1 MPVFLGE
8 AFWSTFSTLNL
19 YPGGHH
25 SNGLSYVAYVMW
37 YFTWHTDSMD
47 RMDDFLWLSAS
58 TARFTYGAPRA
69 FAFGDEGRLLW
80 FLRSTGPTD
89 PLDSLWVLDTATGA
103 ETRLADPREL
113 SPEPAPL
120 PVAERRLRERTRLVA
135 AGIGTYALSGD
146 GRRAVFA
153 LYGRLYEV
161 TREAEGGA
169 GAGAPAQP
177 KELPTAG
184 PLFDP
189 RPNADGSRVAYVTGD
204 ALHTVPGGRVSPDDG
219 ARWGVAEFAAAEE
232 LGRHRGHWW
241 SPDGQSL
248 LAARVDESALQR
260 RWFADPAHP
269 ELPAEDFAYPE
280 AGGPNADVRLWVLG
294 PDGGRVRLD
303 WDTETYPYVSDVEW
317 PAVPGD
323 TGAASEILLTV
334 QDRLQRRVL
343 LLGADPATGRTREL
357 SRTEHPQWVD
367 PMLPGT
373 PARLADGRM
382 LTSADTPGGAARALA
397 LDGVLLTGDGL
408 QVRRVAGAHG
418 NRLLIEAGR
427 RDPSEQQ
434 VLLLDPDTGALTP
447 LADGP
452 GVHSVQ
458 AAAGALLLTSADADG
473 IRRVLR
479 TPDGREFTPR
489 DLSEPLPYRVVPVLE
504 RVTEHR
510 IPTALVLPRGHVPG
524 TRLPVLLDSYGGPGM
539 QDVSAEPRRWQAR
552 QWWADQGFAVVT
564 IDNRGTAYVSPAFTH
579 AMYRGFSDVTLDDQV
594 AALHAL
600 GQRHGDL
607 DLTRVAIRGWSY
619 GGYLSALAVLR
630 RPDVFHAAAAG
641 AAPTDFRQ
649 YDTAYT
655 ERYLG
660 LPQEHPR
667 VYERDSLIPDAVG
680 LSRPLLLVTGLA
692 DDNVHPSHTLR
703 LSQALYDAGR
713 PHQLLALPGVTHMTP
728 GGAREKVM
736 ALELEFFRKE
746 LGLA

>member
-1 MPVFLGE
+1 
-8 AFWSTFSTLNL
+8 
-19 YPGGHH
+19 
-25 SNGLSYVAYVMW
+25 
-37 YFTWHTDSMD
+37 
-47 RMDDFLWLSAS
+47 MDDFLRLSAS

-89 PLDSLWVLDTATGA
+89 PLDSLWVLDTATGG

-120 PVAERRLRERTRLVA
+120 PVTERRLRERTRLVA
-135 AGIGTYALSGD
+135 AGIGSYALSGD
-146 GRRAVFA
+146 GLRAVFA

-161 TREAEGGA
+161 TREAGRDAAASRSAELA
-169 GAGAPAQP
+169 QPAQP
-177 KELPTAG
+177 KEVPTAG
-184 PLFDP
+184 PVFDP
-189 RPNADGSRVAYVTGD
+189 RPNADASCIAYVADDVLYT
-204 ALHTVPGGRVSPDDG
+204 APGGRISPLDG

-232 LGRHRGHWW
+232 LGRSRGHWW

-280 AGGPNADVRLWVLG
+280 AGGPNADVQLWVFPPAG
-294 PDGGRVRLD
+294 ERDAAGAGDGERAAGRAVRLD
-303 WDTETYPYVSDVEW
+303 WDAETYPYVSDAGWES
-317 PAVPGD
+317 
-323 TGAASEILLTV
+323 ASEILLTV
-334 QDRLQRRVL
+334 QDRLQRNVL
-343 LLGADPATGRTREL
+343 LLSADPATGRTREL
-357 SRTEHPQWVD
+357 SRTTHPQWVD
-367 PMLPGT
+367 PLLPGT

-382 LTSADTPGGAARALA
+382 LTCADTPGGAARALA
-397 LDGVLLTGDGL
+397 LDGVLLTGDEL
-408 QVRRVAGAHG
+408 QVRRVAGTHG
-418 NRLLIEAGR
+418 DRLLIEAGL

-434 VLLLDPDTGALTP
+434 VFLLDPDTGALSP

-458 AAAGALLLTSADADG
+458 ASAGTLLLTSADADG

-479 TPDGREFTPR
+479 TSDGREFTPG
-489 DLSEPLPYRVVPVLE
+489 DLSQPLPYRVVPVLE
-504 RVTEHR
+504 RVTEHA

-539 QDVSAEPRRWQAR
+539 QDVSVEPRRWQHR
-552 QWWADQGFAVVT
+552 QWWADQGFAVIT
-564 IDNRGTAYVSPAFTH
+564 IDNRGTAYASPNHTH

-594 AALHAL
+594 AALAAL
-600 GQRHGDL
+600 GERHADL
-607 DLTRVAIRGWSY
+607 DLTRVGIRGWSY

-641 AAPTDFRQ
+641 AAPTDFRH

-660 LPQEHPR
+660 LPGDHPE
-667 VYERDSLIPDAVG
+667 VYERDCLVPDAAG
-680 LSRPLLLVTGLA
+680 LSRPLMLVTGLA

-703 LSQALYDAGR
+703 LSQALFDAGR

-728 GGAREKVM
+728 GGVREKVM